1 MVFTALLRQRSQPRL
16 VIGCALR
23 LPDLAGG
30 ERPAVAPVAAVAA
43 GRQRP
48 ELARRG
54 VEPLLV
60 PLGPLGPPWLGIG
73 VGIGVGVGVGL
84 GLGVGVRLGVRL
96 GVGLG
101 VGLGL
106 GFEG

>member
-1 MVFTALLRQRSQPRL
+1 MFGELQTVNYRLFLFTHKAWSLLRQRSQPRL

-30 ERPAVAPVAAVAA
+30 ERPAVAPVAAVAV

-73 VGIGVGVGVGL
+73 LGIGVVVGV
-84 GLGVGVRLGVRL
+84 
-96 GVGLG
+96 
-101 VGLGL
+101 
-106 GFEG
+106 

>member
-1 MVFTALLRQRSQPRL
+1 M
-16 VIGCALR
+16 IGCALC

-43 GRQRP
+43 GWQRP

-73 VGIGVGVGVGL
+73 VGIGVGVGVG
-84 GLGVGVRLGVRL
+84 
-96 GVGLG
+96 

-106 GFEG
+106 GLGLGFGYGYGYG